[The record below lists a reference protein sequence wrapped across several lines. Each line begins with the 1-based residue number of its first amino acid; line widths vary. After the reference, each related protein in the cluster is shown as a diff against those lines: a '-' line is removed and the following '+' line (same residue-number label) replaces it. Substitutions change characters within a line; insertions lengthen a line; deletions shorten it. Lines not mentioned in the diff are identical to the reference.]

1 MSGFLVA
8 EKNSSETDN
17 TASHPTLERT
27 IVSMNPNLSV
37 FFFHTSSQGSTN
49 NKTDHKTGKL
59 QVMIIDLGP
68 HPFLIKTD
76 YLQRHQEHLTTP
88 WRLHRVLE
96 SNMASWVINMQEV
109 QFFTKVTSSRDATLL

>member
-1 MSGFLVA
+1 
-8 EKNSSETDN
+8 
-17 TASHPTLERT
+17 
-27 IVSMNPNLSV
+27 MNPSLSV
-37 FFFHTSSQGSTN
+37 FFFTQAVRVPIIVKLTI
-49 NKTDHKTGKL
+49 KQERDTGKL
-59 QVMIIDLGP
+59 QVIIDLGP

-96 SNMASWVINMQEV
+96 SNMASWVISMQEV

>member
-37 FFFHTSSQGSTN
+37 FFFTQAVRVQ
-49 NKTDHKTGKL
+49 KIIKL
-59 QVMIIDLGP
+59 T
-68 HPFLIKTD
+68 IK
-76 YLQRHQEHLTTP
+76 QENYKL
-88 WRLHRVLE
+88 
-96 SNMASWVINMQEV
+96 
-109 QFFTKVTSSRDATLL
+109 

>member
-37 FFFHTSSQGSTN
+37 FFFFTQAVRVQQII
-49 NKTDHKTGKL
+49 KL
-59 QVMIIDLGP
+59 T
-68 HPFLIKTD
+68 IK
-76 YLQRHQEHLTTP
+76 QENYKL
-88 WRLHRVLE
+88 
-96 SNMASWVINMQEV
+96 
-109 QFFTKVTSSRDATLL
+109 

>member
-37 FFFHTSSQGSTN
+37 FFFFS
-49 NKTDHKTGKL
+49 HKQSG
-59 QVMIIDLGP
+59 
-68 HPFLIKTD
+68 FN
-76 YLQRHQEHLTTP
+76 E
-88 WRLHRVLE
+88 
-96 SNMASWVINMQEV
+96 
-109 QFFTKVTSSRDATLL
+109 

>member
-37 FFFHTSSQGSTN
+37 FFFSHKQSEF
-49 NKTDHKTGKL
+49 NK
-59 QVMIIDLGP
+59 
-68 HPFLIKTD
+68 
-76 YLQRHQEHLTTP
+76 
-88 WRLHRVLE
+88 
-96 SNMASWVINMQEV
+96 
-109 QFFTKVTSSRDATLL
+109 